1 MSSTDIEPAESRRPA
16 RYHAK
21 REAILAAAALAIN
34 EQSAKGLT
42 LADVGRRVGL
52 TTTSVTYY
60 FKKKEDLAAACFS
73 RTLDKLLEILD
84 QALEEPTPQL
94 RVRRYLSLHMA
105 RLARIQAGQEA
116 PFAVLS
122 DLRAME
128 DPLRGQ
134 LLAGWRTV
142 FRRTR
147 SLWGAPATRVH
158 ADLYGARAH
167 LLLEKTFW
175 LPVWLD
181 RYDAYEFDR
190 LEARMMQLLTHGVAA
205 EGQSWAPELIPLVQ
219 IQDDET
225 VNRDAFLRVATRL
238 MNEVGYRGASVER
251 ISAELKVTKGSFYH
265 HMDAKDD
272 LITACYDRSFNIMTT
287 AQRLSDTVAGN
298 HWRRLSSVLAS
309 ILDLQLA
316 NGEGLL
322 RTTALTSVPAHEFAL
337 MLERS
342 HRIAQSYAGMIS
354 DGVAEGSM
362 RPVDPFI
369 ASQGL
374 VALQNA
380 AFDMRS
386 WASTMPRERAVAL
399 YASSLAFGMFDDGV
413 LEAL

>member
-1 MSSTDIEPAESRRPA
+1 MSIEPAESRRPA

-84 QALEEPTPQL
+84 QALEEPSPQL

-190 LEARMMQLLTHGVAA
+190 LEARMMQLLTHGIAA
-205 EGQSWAPELIPLVQ
+205 AGQPWAPELIPLVQ

-238 MNEVGYRGASVER
+238 MN
-251 ISAELKVTKGSFYH
+251 
-265 HMDAKDD
+265 
-272 LITACYDRSFNIMTT
+272 
-287 AQRLSDTVAGN
+287 
-298 HWRRLSSVLAS
+298 
-309 ILDLQLA
+309 
-316 NGEGLL
+316 
-322 RTTALTSVPAHEFAL
+322 
-337 MLERS
+337 
-342 HRIAQSYAGMIS
+342 
-354 DGVAEGSM
+354 
-362 RPVDPFI
+362 
-369 ASQGL
+369 
-374 VALQNA
+374 
-380 AFDMRS
+380 
-386 WASTMPRERAVAL
+386 
-399 YASSLAFGMFDDGV
+399 
-413 LEAL
+413 